1 MPEES
6 RSEEIRSSMIR
17 GPDFRKTYVTRTV
30 TFPTDFDIRIA
41 VSNEA
46 IGKDSENINIVVEEM
61 LILTPTSAKELLNNL
76 GKVVETYEKMFGAI
90 KERPEN
96 RLLTEVGRSEI
107 LYESWRRSREE
118 QSPPGEEK

>member
-6 RSEEIRSSMIR
+6 RSEESSMIR

-46 IGKDSENINIVVEEM
+46 IGKDSENINIVLDEM

-76 GKVVETYEKMFGAI
+76 GEVVETYEKMFGAI

-96 RLLTEVGRSEI
+96 RLLTEVGKSEI
-107 LYESWRRSREE
+107 LYESWRRPREE
-118 QSPPGEEK
+118 QSPPGEKK

>member
-1 MPEES
+1 
-6 RSEEIRSSMIR
+6 MIR

-46 IGKDSENINIVVEEM
+46 IGKDSENINIVLDEM

-76 GKVVETYEKMFGAI
+76 GEVVETYEKMFGAI

-96 RLLTEVGRSEI
+96 RLLTEVGKSEI
-107 LYESWRRSREE
+107 LYESWRRPREE
-118 QSPPGEEK
+118 QSPPGEKK

>member
-6 RSEEIRSSMIR
+6 RSEEIRSSMIK

>member
-1 MPEES
+1 MSNKEDGEV
-6 RSEEIRSSMIR
+6 IRSSMIR
-17 GPDFRKTYVTRTV
+17 GPDFRKTYVTWAV

-46 IGKDSENINIVVEEM
+46 TGKNSENINIVVDEM

-76 GKVVETYEKMFGAI
+76 GKVVETYEKMFGTI

-96 RLLTEVGRSEI
+96 RLLTEIGRREI
-107 LYESWRRSREE
+107 LYESGRRSREE
-118 QSPPGEEK
+118 QPSPGEKE